1 MKNIIQR
8 VGDIKVSKNTANAL
22 TLLPAIATATALCVS
37 ILDKT
42 PYQEIMNTTWAP
54 LRVETA
60 CLTGVKKCEPI
71 SITLPSMNEDSKNFF
86 KTIRYPYKIDKV
98 VVNLPGN
105 EIPCEIKTIKK
116 SPDLILEKLGVKG
129 APAETVN
136 IISCDARV
144 AG

>member
-1 MKNIIQR
+1 M
-8 VGDIKVSKNTANAL
+8 
-22 TLLPAIATATALCVS
+22 
-37 ILDKT
+37 
-42 PYQEIMNTTWAP
+42 
-54 LRVETA
+54 
-60 CLTGVKKCEPI
+60 
-71 SITLPSMNEDSKNFF
+71 
-86 KTIRYPYKIDKV
+86 
-98 VVNLPGN
+98 NLPGN

>member
-71 SITLPSMNEDSKNFF
+71 SITLPSMNEDSRIFLKQLG
-86 KTIRYPYKIDKV
+86 I
-98 VVNLPGN
+98 L
-105 EIPCEIKTIKK
+105 IK
-116 SPDLILEKLGVKG
+116 
-129 APAETVN
+129 
-136 IISCDARV
+136 
-144 AG
+144 

>member
-1 MKNIIQR
+1 M
-8 VGDIKVSKNTANAL
+8 
-22 TLLPAIATATALCVS
+22 
-37 ILDKT
+37 
-42 PYQEIMNTTWAP
+42 
-54 LRVETA
+54 RVETA

-71 SITLPSMNEDSKNFF
+71 SITLPSMNEDSRNFF